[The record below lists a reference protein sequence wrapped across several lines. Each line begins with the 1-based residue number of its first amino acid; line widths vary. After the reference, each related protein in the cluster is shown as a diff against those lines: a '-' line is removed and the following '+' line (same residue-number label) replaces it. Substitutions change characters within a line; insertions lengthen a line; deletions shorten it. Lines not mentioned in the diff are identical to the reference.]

1 MELICR
7 CGGALH
13 LNRFESLSEAKNA
26 PVGGCYDPGDLP
38 PTSVPDAFERS
49 RILPRANQV
58 STGHLIAPVCALVP
72 PFRIP
77 HPRQQKTAIRM
88 GTAVIGVWMRDS
100 IKLRSCR
107 RPASGKQG
115 STGALH
121 QIGSNPSPP
130 QIKKADTRMGIC
142 FSWQRMR
149 DSNPRERSQSPV
161 CYRYTNPLSASS
173 LYPSLGKCQALFSV
187 SQGKGVFF
195 SKSFRI

>member
-1 MELICR
+1 MSLR
-7 CGGALH
+7 WSLA
-13 LNRFESLSEAKNA
+13 LNRYESLSEAKNA

-88 GTAVIGVWMRDS
+88 DGGFR
-100 IKLRSCR
+100 
-107 RPASGKQG
+107 
-115 STGALH
+115 
-121 QIGSNPSPP
+121 
-130 QIKKADTRMGIC
+130 
-142 FSWQRMR
+142 WQRMR

-161 CYRYTNPLSASS
+161 CYRYTNPLSANS
-173 LYPSLGKCQALFSV
+173 LYPSLGKSQALFSV

>member
-1 MELICR
+1 MESSPSSRGRARLRRSLAFREVRIPSR
-7 CGGALH
+7 C
-13 LNRFESLSEAKNA
+13 EKTPS
-26 PVGGCYDPGDLP
+26 VGGCYDPGDLP

-161 CYRYTNPLSASS
+161 CYRYTNPLSAGCII
-173 LYPSLGKCQALFSV
+173 LHPAGNVKLFC
-187 SQGKGVFF
+187 FF
-195 SKSFRI
+195 TS